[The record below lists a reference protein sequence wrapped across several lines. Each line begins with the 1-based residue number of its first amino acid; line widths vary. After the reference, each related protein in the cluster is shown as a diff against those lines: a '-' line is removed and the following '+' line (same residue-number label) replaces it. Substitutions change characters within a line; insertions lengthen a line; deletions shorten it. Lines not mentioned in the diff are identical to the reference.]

1 MSPTSPTHLTG
12 VTGPVRDIA
21 QRLSL
26 RTPQLE
32 ALKLL
37 ASLVEGDGAPLS
49 LAHEKAPRDAG
60 AHPAQDL
67 AALEAGVA
75 ARVPGFSSFERDFP
89 SLCFNLATGVG
100 KTRLMGA
107 FMAYLFRVHGVRH
120 FFVLA
125 PNLTIYDKLKADFSP
140 GSPKYVLTGLS
151 EFAIHPPKLIHG
163 ENYDSSQ
170 LTRYRADRVLFEE
183 VHINVF
189 NISKFNADATSTK
202 RGAPRM
208 KKLSETLGESYFD
221 YLRSLPDLVLLMD
234 ESHRYRGDAGVKAL
248 NELRP
253 LLGLELTATPHT
265 EAGKK
270 TEPFKNVVYRYG
282 LFEAMRD
289 GFVKEPA
296 VATQKDFVAA
306 DHTPEE
312 IEKTKLEDAIRLHEE
327 VKARLRAYADRTGK
341 PRVKPFI
348 LVIARD
354 TTHAGE
360 LSAFLSGPQFFYGRY
375 EGKVIEV
382 HSGGG
387 RSSEEKDDI
396 VEKLLTVEDPTN
408 PVEIVVHVNMLKEG
422 WDVRNLYTIVPLRKA
437 DSKTLIEQSV
447 GRGLRLPYGERTG
460 EDRIDRLTI
469 VAHDNFQALLDEA
482 NDKTSAVSS
491 YFRPVLVEIDPH
503 APATVLV
510 PSPTRLTALLR
521 GEPDPAPGPQ
531 APHDPQAPQAPH
543 AAPPSAA
550 AIAVLSTVRHIFAG
564 ETPTQG
570 GTELLQAA
578 STGNVDAVT
587 NSIRSYTA
595 PAQAALPGFEVQVR
609 RLAEKIVDTY
619 AASTIEIPSVVI
631 TPSLEAESYFED
643 FDLDTTKLPTF
654 APVEK
659 TILVK
664 ALREQGSSDEL
675 AVRANIAEEAR
686 LEAYI
691 VRVLMDRDDVDY
703 DRNAPLLQKLA
714 SQVVEHLRKE
724 HRGVED
730 AVANV
735 VRYYQRDWGD
745 AVYAQLAPHFH
756 HVPERLEV
764 NVGSKYEVP
773 KPDLLAVPEGTV
785 PVDFR
790 ALVKDKSALRQ
801 MIFTGFAKGVQRL
814 VKLNSDS
821 ERRFIAVLEG
831 DAEVVKWWCVRRAVL
846 HIRYEGD
853 HEYVPDFLVETR
865 TGKWVCEVKRE
876 DQLVHPDVAAKKRA
890 AVDWCKHASAYET
903 ERGGKPWGY
912 LLVPHNVIDQSKTF
926 AGLVANHGERP

>member
-1 MSPTSPTHLTG
+1 MSPTSPTSTSA
-12 VTGPVRDIA
+12 PIRDIA

-26 RTPQLE
+26 RTPQLD
-32 ALKLL
+32 ALKVL
-37 ASLVEGDGAPLS
+37 ASLVEGRSGDQAPLS
-49 LAHEKAPRDAG
+49 LAHGVEPRDAAQG
-60 AHPAQDL
+60 LGPALDL
-67 AALEAGVA
+67 GALEAGVA
-75 ARVPGFSSFERDFP
+75 GRVPGFSSFEREFP

-107 FMAYLFRVHGVRH
+107 FMAYLYRVHGVRH

-140 GSPKYVLTGLS
+140 GSSKYVLTGLS

-202 RGAPRM
+202 KGAPRM

-306 DHTPEE
+306 DHTAEE
-312 IEKTKLEDAIRLHEE
+312 VEKTKLEDAIRLHEE
-327 VKARLRAYADRTGK
+327 VKARLRAYADRTGR

-387 RSSEEKDDI
+387 RSTEEKDEI

-503 APATVLV
+503 EPATMLV

-521 GEPDPAPGPQ
+521 GEPDAVPATQ
-531 APHDPQAPQAPH
+531 ATQATLAALPLAPT
-543 AAPPSAA
+543 AAETAA
-550 AIAVLSTVRHIFAG
+550 VTTVRHMFAG
-564 ETPTQG
+564 DAPTRG

-578 STGNVDAVT
+578 STGNVEAVT

-595 PAQAALPGFEVQVR
+595 PAQAALPGFEAQVR
-609 RLAEKIVDTY
+609 TLAEKIVDTY

-631 TPSLEAESYFED
+631 TPSLDAESYFED

-664 ALREQGSSDEL
+664 ALREQEPADEL
-675 AVRANIAEEAR
+675 AVRANIAEEIR

-714 SQVVEHLRKE
+714 SQVVEHLRVE
-724 HRGVED
+724 HRGVEE

-745 AVYAQLAPHFH
+745 AVYAQLAPRFH
-756 HVPERLEV
+756 HVPARLEV

-790 ALVKDKSALRQ
+790 ALVKDKSGLRQ
-801 MIFTGFAKGVQRL
+801 MMFKGFAKGVQRL

-821 ERRFIAVLEG
+821 ERRFIVMMEG
-831 DAEVVKWWCVRRAVL
+831 DAEVAKWWCVRRAVL
-846 HIRYEGD
+846 RIRYEGD
-853 HEYVPDFLVETR
+853 HEYVPDFLVETH

-890 AVDWCKHASAYET
+890 AVDWCKHASAYEA

-912 LLVPHNVIDQSKTF
+912 LLVPHSVIDQSKSF
-926 AGLVANHGERP
+926 GGLVAEYGVRP